1 MFILGA
7 RAVRDRSDREGRKA
21 RTDVGQGREEGQ
33 DRRETDDLLKGRQG
47 RAVRSEFSV
56 ERNETETGK

>member
-1 MFILGA
+1 M
-7 RAVRDRSDREGRKA
+7 RDRSDREGRKA